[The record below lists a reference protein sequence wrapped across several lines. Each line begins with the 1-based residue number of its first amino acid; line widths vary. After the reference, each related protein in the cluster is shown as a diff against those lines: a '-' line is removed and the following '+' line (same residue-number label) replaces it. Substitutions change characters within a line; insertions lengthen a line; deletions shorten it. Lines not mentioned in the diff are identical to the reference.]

1 MYYIRPLLLFSLVV
15 STVSCS
21 ADRATEPSI
30 SPTISFNHLAGSAV
44 TRPAGG
50 TCAVTALA
58 VPPLPFD
65 PPLFEPIA
73 HLEIQGIC
81 QLKHM
86 GRTKL
91 VSSEQV
97 NFFTGVVTNTATWTA
112 ANGDQI
118 KSQFAGSGTTDG
130 VDATF
135 SGVITYVSGTG
146 RFQGVSGTVNNE
158 GNSHATG
165 LTGVGEYRM
174 NGTITY

>member
-1 MYYIRPLLLFSLVV
+1 MFYARPLSLFSLVV
-15 STVSCS
+15 LTASCTAES
-21 ADRATEPSI
+21 ATEPFA
-30 SPTISFNHLAGSAV
+30 SPNLSFNQLGKSAV

-58 VPPLPFD
+58 VPPYPFS
-65 PPLFEPIA
+65 PPLFEPVA
-73 HLEIQGIC
+73 HLEIQGVC
-81 QLKHM
+81 NLKHM
-86 GRTKL
+86 GRATL
-91 VSSEQV
+91 VSSEVV

-118 KSQFAGSGTTDG
+118 MSQFLGSGTTDG
-130 VDATF
+130 VDAVF
-135 SGVITYVSGTG
+135 AGVITYVSGTG